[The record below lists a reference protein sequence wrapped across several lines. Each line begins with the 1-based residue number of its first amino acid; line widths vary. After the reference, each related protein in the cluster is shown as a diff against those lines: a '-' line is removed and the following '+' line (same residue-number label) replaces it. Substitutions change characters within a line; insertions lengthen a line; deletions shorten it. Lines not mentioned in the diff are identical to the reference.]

1 MKSVGN
7 HGSLFYAYLNQV
19 LKANE
24 VSGES
29 WLLATASHGEG
40 DGLTISKVMTAL
52 IVLAV
57 LVGFAESDNS
67 YIQVMLWSFL
77 CNLIDTFFSYISYA
91 IMSRDWVS
99 PLLNSCHISLG
110 FAETDTMVTFKVILC
125 SFLSNLKE
133 RYMPPCPSLPLASGS
148 ATKKLKIQLFS
159 IIVLLCWADCIH
171 LGCLSGWSWWSWW
184 GCKYLQLMLSLP
196 FTMGMV

>member
-1 MKSVGN
+1 MKPVGN

-40 DGLTISKVMTAL
+40 DGLTISKVMTVL

-77 CNLIDTFFSYISYA
+77 CNLIDTFFSYISYV
-91 IMSRDWVS
+91 IMSRD
-99 PLLNSCHISLG
+99 
-110 FAETDTMVTFKVILC
+110 
-125 SFLSNLKE
+125 
-133 RYMPPCPSLPLASGS
+133 
-148 ATKKLKIQLFS
+148 
-159 IIVLLCWADCIH
+159 
-171 LGCLSGWSWWSWW
+171 
-184 GCKYLQLMLSLP
+184 
-196 FTMGMV
+196 